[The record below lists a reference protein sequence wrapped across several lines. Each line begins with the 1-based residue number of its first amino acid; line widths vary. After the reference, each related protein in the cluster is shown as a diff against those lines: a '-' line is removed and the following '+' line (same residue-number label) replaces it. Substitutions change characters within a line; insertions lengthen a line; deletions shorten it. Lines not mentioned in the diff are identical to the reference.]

1 MTDNQKNIIINFCSN
16 PSNMEVANLIKSS
29 SSKFD
34 TSTGEIIL
42 NGETGNSIR
51 FKVEELETGNI
62 DFSPLFNR
70 KEENNNMIEEMIM
83 DEEKP
88 VSEIKEE
95 EEIEEILDEEPN
107 QNIIDFNQKSEE
119 LEAKKQYTMADLNN
133 AIEEK
138 NVIKIDEML
147 STFAINP
154 NTNLVDIGIAINKVT
169 SNTLNEAIKC
179 VEENTNFS
187 SNLSD
192 YDLEGKL
199 INKQAV
205 EGMPVNP
212 SEICDKSF
220 KNIKEYINAASVK
233 GINYYSQIE
242 ESAKQK
248 YTTLFND
255 KINVKG
261 LNKQIEPVIETLE
274 EPKEEKQIV
283 PTLKPDTNLK
293 KAGFADVFIL
303 TVIIMVYAAIII
315 NLISKLK

>member
-16 PSNMEVANLIKSS
+16 PSNAEVANLIRSS

-42 NGETGNSIR
+42 TGETGNSIR

-62 DFSPLFNR
+62 DFSPLFNK
-70 KEENNNMIEEMIM
+70 KEENNNMIEGIIM
-83 DEEKP
+83 DEEKTI
-88 VSEIKEE
+88 SEVKEE
-95 EEIEEILDEEPN
+95 EEVEEILDEEPEV
-107 QNIIDFNQKSEE
+107 Q
-119 LEAKKQYTMADLNN
+119 KQYTMADLNN

-138 NVIKIDEML
+138 NVAKLDEML

-169 SNTLNEAIKC
+169 SNSLNEAIKC

-205 EGMPVNP
+205 EGIPVNP
-212 SEICDKSF
+212 SEICEKSF
-220 KNIKEYINAASVK
+220 RNVKEYINAASVK

-261 LNKQIEPVIETLE
+261 LNRQVEPVVETLE
-274 EPKEEKQIV
+274 EKEEEKQMV

-293 KAGFADVFIL
+293 KAGFADIFIL
-303 TVIIMVYAAIII
+303 TIIVMVYAAIII

>member
-16 PSNMEVANLIKSS
+16 PSNIEVANLIKSS

-42 NGETGNSIR
+42 TGETGNSIR
-51 FKVEELETGNI
+51 FKVEELETGNV
-62 DFSPLFNR
+62 DFSPLFNK
-70 KEENNNMIEEMIM
+70 KEENSNDMIEEIIM
-83 DEEKP
+83 DEEKTL
-88 VSEIKEE
+88 SEVKDEE
-95 EEIEEILDEEPN
+95 EVEEILDEEPEV
-107 QNIIDFNQKSEE
+107 Q
-119 LEAKKQYTMADLNN
+119 KQYTMADLNN

-169 SNTLNEAIKC
+169 SNSLNEAIKC

-205 EGMPVNP
+205 EGIPVNP
-212 SEICDKSF
+212 SEICEKSF
-220 KNIKEYINAASVK
+220 KNVKEYINAASVK

-261 LNKQIEPVIETLE
+261 LNRQVEPVVETLE
-274 EPKEEKQIV
+274 EKEEEKQMV

-293 KAGFADVFIL
+293 KAGFADIFIL
-303 TVIIMVYAAIII
+303 TIIVMVYAAIII